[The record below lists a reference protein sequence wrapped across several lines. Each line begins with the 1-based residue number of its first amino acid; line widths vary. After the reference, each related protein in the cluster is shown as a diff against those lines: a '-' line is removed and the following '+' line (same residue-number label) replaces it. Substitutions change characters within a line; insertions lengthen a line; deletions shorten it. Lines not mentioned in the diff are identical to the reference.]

1 MSVLFPHVAFDHVET
16 PLSFATRLA
25 NFHLRSTVVPFLHDL
40 GIKPEAL
47 LGNEEPAIDRLAA
60 VADVDASA
68 LRHNAARRTGKR
80 QFSLRSHD
88 VSAEFFSSPN
98 TVFCPACI
106 LEDDT
111 EADDV
116 GSVRRGR
123 LEWTI
128 RSVRTCARHRLAL
141 TRRRPQKWDDKFHE
155 LAHRVPER
163 GDDLRRLIDETRQQ
177 DPSPLQN
184 YIVARLDGRP
194 GPAWLDGHDI
204 EQAVRVTEMLG
215 MLIAFGPERKP
226 ADLVFG
232 EQDTVGRIGFEITAG
247 GDVAIRDA
255 LFDVQKHALRNGGR
269 AGRRKVFGPFYEWL
283 SSSRTRKDPGDIRR
297 ILREHIFET
306 MEVAPGE
313 AILGGELTERRLHSV
328 ESLAKETGLDPRTL
342 RNVLA
347 AEGLIPDLTGENHHV
362 FDAAAGRKVARSV
375 TRKTHVSSL
384 GKALNCTRP
393 QAVQLLD
400 ERLLIPIVE
409 GPRTCVGRTRKAVD
423 NREIA
428 RFLSDLQSDAKSV
441 HVAPTGMVAI
451 SKAAEKAKCPSSDVV
466 HLILGGFLS
475 NVVKLRDVEGY
486 AGILVDPEEVR
497 AQIAT
502 TMVGLSASA
511 AFGRMQLPKST
522 GWALALSA
530 NAPRIE
536 PTVIE
541 GKNGRHDIFRFSEQ
555 AIADFMAKFTTPTRI
570 ANQFDLQIG
579 VVINRLKRSR
589 IRPVLARRHVGID
602 IYRFNEIPEMEAA

>member
-1 MSVLFPHVAFDHVET
+1 MSVLFPHVPFDHVET

-68 LRHNAARRTGKR
+68 LRQNAARRTGKR
-80 QFSLRSHD
+80 QFSLRGHD

-98 TVFCPACI
+98 TVFCPACL
-106 LEDDT
+106 LEDDA

-128 RSVRTCARHRLAL
+128 RSVHTCPRHGLAL
-141 TRRRPQKWDDKFHE
+141 IHRRPQQWDDKYHE
-155 LAHRVPER
+155 LARRVPER
-163 GDDLRRLIDETRQQ
+163 GDDLRRLIDKTRQQ

-184 YIVARLDGRP
+184 YVVARLDGQT
-194 GPAWLDGHDI
+194 GPAWLDSHDV

-215 MLIAFGPERKP
+215 MLIAFGPEKKP
-226 ADLVFG
+226 ADLDHL
-232 EQDTVGRIGFEITAG
+232 ERDIAGRTGFEITSG
-247 GDVAIRDA
+247 GEVAIRDA
-255 LFDVQKHALRNGGR
+255 LFDVQKHALQSGGR
-269 AGRRKVFGPFYEWL
+269 AGRRKHFGPFYEWL

-297 ILREHIFET
+297 ILREHILET

-313 AILGGELTERRLHSV
+313 TILGWELTERRLHSV
-328 ESLAKETGLDPRTL
+328 ESLAKETGLNPRTL

-347 AEGLIPDLTGENHHV
+347 AEGLIPDRTGENYHV
-362 FDAAAGRKVARSV
+362 FDAEAGRKVASAV

-400 ERLLIPIVE
+400 ERLLVPIVD
-409 GPRTCVGRTRKAVD
+409 GPGTGVGRTRKAVD
-423 NREIA
+423 DREIA
-428 RFLSDLQSDAKSV
+428 RFLSDLHSDAKPV
-441 HVAPTGMVAI
+441 DVAPAGMVAI

-466 HLILGGFLS
+466 HLILGGFLR
-475 NVVKLRDVEGY
+475 NVVKLRDIEGY

-497 AQIAT
+497 AQVAT
-502 TMVGLSASA
+502 IMIGISASA

-522 GWALALSA
+522 GWALTLSDEG
-530 NAPRIE
+530 PLIK
-536 PTVIE
+536 PTVIN
-541 GKNGRHDIFRFSEQ
+541 GKNGRHDIYRFTEQ
-555 AIADFMAKFTTPTRI
+555 AIADFMAEFTTPTRI
-570 ANQFDLQIG
+570 ASQYGVQIG
-579 VVINRLKRSR
+579 SVINRLKRSR
-589 IRPVLARRHVGID
+589 VRPVLARRHVGID
-602 IYRFNEIPEMEAA
+602 IYSIDKIPEMEAT